1 MIAFGLCAS
10 LLSSRS
16 LPQRRANNN
25 NKQKK
30 QGDAADVLW
39 MSVSLT
45 VLVLL
50 SAQLYRLYAYAL
62 LYAEHAA
69 AI

>member
-1 MIAFGLCAS
+1 
-10 LLSSRS
+10 
-16 LPQRRANNN
+16 
-25 NKQKK
+25 
-30 QGDAADVLW
+30 